1 MAKGNKIK
9 KYRKPLNLN
18 IGMIIF
24 GVILIYVIVCVII
37 YFQTGHIV
45 RYEVQEGSLAVDNVY
60 RGIIIR
66 MRGATRIFPSF
77 AARLSIL
84 STAMTALIIPVFMT
98 LKIL

>member
-24 GVILIYVIVCVII
+24 GVIFIYVIVCVIM

-66 MRGATRIFPSF
+66 DETVMYNQ
-77 AARLSIL
+77 AAGYVNYYAREGERL
-84 STAMTALIIPVFMT
+84 A
-98 LKIL
+98 